1 MIKIEKH
8 GYFFCRGRLRT
19 ECKCGCVY
27 HTPKKKVKIEEY
39 HSLAR
44 YYLKTEHENGDVYFE
59 TECPECRHTNKQ
71 WLKEME
77 SPKENNDERS
87 NEDPDERTGAA
98 HI

>member
-8 GYFFCRGRLRT
+8 GYFFHRGRLRT

-27 HTPKKKVKIEEY
+27 HTPKRKVRSTTDPY
-39 HSLAR
+39 TH
-44 YYLKTEHENGDVYFE
+44 YDVFE
-59 TECPECRHTNKQ
+59 TKCPECTHYNRQ
-71 WLKEME
+71 FLKDLI
-77 SPKENNDERS
+77 PKDNNDERS